1 MPLAVFASDQEHCF
15 SLKTLCGLFKIPVKL
30 NFSSPIHMWQCPE
43 FFKVPHASIP
53 LESRDLTKKV
63 PEYPMELSIPSA
75 LTQTGPPET
84 FIESPETSSLQS
96 STREDLGPF
105 FLTLKANTESHPLHF
120 LILAGHFSPHL
131 GQILKAKRAS
141 LVPDYS
147 EYALGLLV
155 LKELPSLLL
164 DLVVFVLVYGGSREV
179 VSVSS
184 LAELSATLSVLAS

>member
-1 MPLAVFASDQEHCF
+1 MPLTVFTSDQEHCF
-15 SLKTLCGLFKIPVKL
+15 SLKTLWGLFKIPVGL

-43 FFKVPHASIP
+43 FFWTPHASIP
-53 LESRDLTKKV
+53 LESRDLTTKV
-63 PEYPMELSIPSA
+63 PEYPMELSLPSA

-84 FIESPETSSLQS
+84 FIESPEASSLQS

-105 FLTLKANTESHPLHF
+105 FLTLKANTESHSLHF

-147 EYALGLLV
+147 KYALGLLV
-155 LKELPSLLL
+155 LEKFPSLLF
-164 DLVVFVLVYGGSREV
+164 DLIVLVLIYGGAR
-179 VSVSS
+179 
-184 LAELSATLSVLAS
+184 